1 MLKALKTYARPAD
14 HALSSFQ
21 ASIDTDECSA
31 CGTCLE
37 RCQIEAIVE
46 GDDFNRVGLDRCIGC
61 GLCVPTCPVEAVTM
75 VAKADAKEPPAN
87 FVEMQVKISSERGL
101 M

>member
-1 MLKALKTYARPAD
+1 
-14 HALSSFQ
+14 
-21 ASIDTDECSA
+21 
-31 CGTCLE
+31 
-37 RCQIEAIVE
+37 
-46 GDDFNRVGLDRCIGC
+46 
-61 GLCVPTCPVEAVTM
+61 VPTCPVEAVTM